1 MGLYDLQLKVLYLHQ
16 DFYYQ
21 HHAVVVLLD
30 VFDCHVTYYPCHDRW
45 PMSKRVDVDI
55 HSVLMTVHLLRF
67 YRAYQAH
74 QYPTALVRPTLVLV
88 VPVVHIGALESLFDY
103 KLNLYQ
109 VSKVTETYSIL
120 FS

>member
-1 MGLYDLQLKVLYLHQ
+1 MGLYNLERKVLYLRQ
-16 DFYYQ
+16 GFYYQ

-67 YRAYQAH
+67 YPAYH
-74 QYPTALVRPTLVLV
+74 LYPAALVRPTLVLV
-88 VPVVHIGALESLFDY
+88 VLVVHIGALESLFDY